1 MFLPQDLTTSE
12 QELVAAVTSQL
23 LDHRSPSTT
32 AEERA
37 VRHEAAE
44 VAAEMIWEARRQ
56 SQASDEYDNEDLD
69 EDLEQS
75 GYHQRLARLREANL
89 AIQDAEDEEADR
101 PL

>member
-12 QELVAAVTSQL
+12 QELVATVTSQML
-23 LDHRSPSTT
+23 ARRSASTV
-32 AEERA
+32 AEEQAARL
-37 VRHEAAE
+37 EATQ

-56 SQASDEYDNEDLD
+56 SQASDEYEDEDLN

-75 GYHQRLARLREANL
+75 GYHQRLTRLREANL
-89 AIQDAEDEEADR
+89 AIQEAEDEEADQ

>member
-56 SQASDEYDNEDLD
+56 SQASDEDEGLD